1 MAKKT
6 LEGLVDEK
14 DTFIEG
20 AENDLIEGFYP
31 IENSIY
37 NTVMKEVYKMDQED
51 GKILFN
57 DANLFILLNIA
68 DLIVS
73 SIQKSSYP
81 SKVKDYLGSFAEVRG
96 YNLRI
101 QNMVNGNNISE
112 MEELVIP
119 LENEIAR
126 QVADGLTGQGINTQ
140 FITPLTEAIY
150 KNLVAGATIEQ
161 LKSSLLTIIESNAD
175 RLGIFKRYVTQISR
189 DAIMQYEG
197 QLNARIAAYYGYNAY
212 RYLGSIIKDSRPQCI
227 RWLGKGI
234 LTKAELDSEIA
245 WAYNSGSGMIPGTNV
260 DTFAVFR
267 GGYNCRH
274 TAVPVMI
281 TK

>member
-6 LEGLVDEK
+6 LESLVDEK
-14 DTFIEG
+14 DSFIEG
-20 AENDLIEGFYP
+20 AENDLTDGFAP

-37 NTVMKEVYKMDQED
+37 NAVMKEIYKMDQED

-57 DANLFILLNIA
+57 DANLLILLGLA

-81 SKVKDYLGSFAEVRG
+81 TKVKDYIGSFPRVRQ
-96 YNLRI
+96 YNLKI
-101 QNMVNGNNISE
+101 QNSVNGNSISE
-112 MEELVIP
+112 MDELIIP

-126 QVADGLTGQGINTQ
+126 QVTDGLTGQGIYTQ
-140 FITPLTEAIY
+140 FITPLTETIY
-150 KNLVAGATIEQ
+150 KNLVAGTTIEQ
-161 LKSSLLTIIESNAD
+161 LKSSLLTLIESNPD

-197 QLNARIAAYYGYNAY
+197 QINARIADYYGYNAY
-212 RYLGSIIKDSRPQCI
+212 RYVGSIIRDSRPQCI

-234 LTKAELDSEIA
+234 LMKSELEGEIA
-245 WAYNSGSGMIPGTNV
+245 WAYNSGAGMIPGTGADNFSV
-260 DTFAVFR
+260 YR

>member
-14 DTFIEG
+14 DSFIEG
-20 AENDLIEGFYP
+20 AENDLTDGFAP

-37 NTVMKEVYKMDQED
+37 NAVMKEIYKMDQED

-57 DANLFILLNIA
+57 DANLLILLGLA

-81 SKVKDYLGSFAEVRG
+81 TKVKDYIGSFPRVRQ
-96 YNLRI
+96 YNLKI
-101 QNMVNGNNISE
+101 QNSVNGNSISE
-112 MEELVIP
+112 MDELIIP

-126 QVADGLTGQGINTQ
+126 QVTDGLTGQGIYTQ
-140 FITPLTEAIY
+140 FITPLTETIY
-150 KNLVAGATIEQ
+150 KNLVAGTTIEQ
-161 LKSSLLTIIESNAD
+161 LKSSLLTLIESNPD

-197 QLNARIAAYYGYNAY
+197 QINARIADYYGYNAY
-212 RYLGSIIKDSRPQCI
+212 RYVGSIIRDSRPQCI

-234 LTKAELDSEIA
+234 LMKSELEGEIA
-245 WAYNSGSGMIPGTNV
+245 WAYNSGAGMIPGTGV
-260 DTFAVFR
+260 DNFSVYR